1 MNILGFLG
9 NAFKPATELIDNL
22 HTSDEEKLLLKN
34 EFIKLQNVMNSKLLD
49 AQTKIIQ
56 SDQAGSWLQRNWRP
70 ITMITFLVLIVC
82 DVFGLLE
89 FRLSDNAW
97 ELLKLGLGGYVIG
110 RSVEKTLPA
119 VLGVIKK

>member
-1 MNILGFLG
+1 MSIIGFLG

-97 ELLKLGLGGYVIG
+97 ELLKLGLGGYVVG
-110 RSVEKTLPA
+110 RSVEKVVPSI
-119 VLGVIKK
+119 LGALKK